1 MCQRLFM
8 VDFGKILRRE
18 RHLKAIS
25 KCCDEMAAIRKAAK
39 ETPQRNA
46 LLNTLGQMD
55 WADEIHRLLYEEAD
69 QLA

>member
-1 MCQRLFM
+1 M

-18 RHLKAIS
+18 RRLKAIS

-39 ETPQRNA
+39 ETPQCNA

>member
-1 MCQRLFM
+1 M